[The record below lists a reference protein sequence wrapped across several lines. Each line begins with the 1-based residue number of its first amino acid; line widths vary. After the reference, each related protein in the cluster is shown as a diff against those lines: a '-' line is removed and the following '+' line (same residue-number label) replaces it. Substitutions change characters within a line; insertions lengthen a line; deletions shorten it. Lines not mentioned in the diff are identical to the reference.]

1 MHCLIPAC
9 VCPPAHG
16 PWKRIIYTLGFACA
30 LPNILRMD
38 DALAY
43 LHYEARRQQI
53 RHKALWL
60 YRTAEPS
67 GS

>member
-1 MHCLIPAC
+1 MS
-9 VCPPAHG
+9 V
-16 PWKRIIYTLGFACA
+16 YTFGFACA

-38 DALAY
+38 DAIAY
-43 LHYEARRQQI
+43 LLYEVRHQQI
-53 RHKALWL
+53 RHKGLWL